1 MSQEDSAARPTQL
14 LSRVVIKRGVMERCD
29 LHMHTT
35 YSDGTATPAEL
46 VARAKERGVR
56 CIALTDHD
64 TLAGLEECF
73 AEGQK
78 QGVEIIAGTELS
90 IDYRDKTTHLLGYF
104 AGPKVPS
111 LEARLSQLRGGRDNR
126 NERICQKLRALGFE
140 VTLTEVEA
148 IATESVGRPH
158 IAQILM
164 QKGYVS
170 SVREAFDLYLEK
182 GRPAYVGRDRLTPEE
197 AIGAIREAGGVPVL
211 AHPYLI
217 GPVEQFDAVLE
228 ELVPLGVLGVECVY
242 SEHSKEQT
250 DAFRNAAEKRGL
262 LVTGGSDY
270 HGTVKPHLD
279 IGVGRGE
286 LFIPYALAQALKA
299 RLGLS

>member
-1 MSQEDSAARPTQL
+1 MD
-14 LSRVVIKRGVMERCD
+14 RCD

-35 YSDGTATPAEL
+35 FSDGTATPAEL
-46 VARAKERGVR
+46 VARAKQNGVR

-64 TLAGLEECF
+64 TLAGLEDCF
-73 AEGQK
+73 AEGAK

-104 AGPKVPS
+104 SGPKVPI
-111 LEARLSQLRGGRDNR
+111 LEQKLSALRSGRDNR
-126 NERICQKLRALGFE
+126 NEKICNKLQALGLA
-140 VTLTEVEA
+140 VTLSEVEA

-158 IAQILM
+158 IAQILI
-164 QKGYVS
+164 QKGYVA
-170 SVREAFDLYLEK
+170 SVREAFDKYLEK

-211 AHPYLI
+211 AHPYLV
-217 GPVEQFDAVLE
+217 GPMEEIDVVLDD
-228 ELVPLGVLGVECVY
+228 LVPLGLLGVECVY
-242 SEHSKEQT
+242 SEHSGEQVRC
-250 DAFRNAAEKRGL
+250 FRAAAEKRGL
-262 LVTGGSDY
+262 LVTGGSDF

-286 LFIPYALAQALKA
+286 LFVPYELAMGLRK
-299 RLGLS
+299 RLGLV

>member
-1 MSQEDSAARPTQL
+1 MD
-14 LSRVVIKRGVMERCD
+14 RCD

-35 YSDGTATPAEL
+35 FSDGTATPAEL
-46 VARAKERGVR
+46 VARAKHNGVR

-64 TLAGLEECF
+64 TLAGLEDCF
-73 AEGQK
+73 AEGAK

-104 AGPKVPS
+104 SGPKVPT
-111 LEARLSQLRGGRDNR
+111 LEQRLSGIRGGRDNR
-126 NERICQKLRALGFE
+126 NEKICNKLQALGLA
-140 VTLTEVEA
+140 VTLAEVEA

-164 QKGYVS
+164 QKGYVA
-170 SVREAFDLYLEK
+170 SVKEAFDKYLEK

-211 AHPYLI
+211 AHPYLV
-217 GPVEQFDAVLE
+217 GPMEEIDAVLDD
-228 ELVPLGVLGVECVY
+228 LVPLGLLGVECVY
-242 SEHSKEQT
+242 SEHSAEQVRC
-250 DAFRNAAEKRGL
+250 FRAAAEKRGL
-262 LVTGGSDY
+262 LVTGGSDF

-286 LFIPYALAQALKA
+286 LFVPYELALGLRK
-299 RLGLS
+299 RLGLV